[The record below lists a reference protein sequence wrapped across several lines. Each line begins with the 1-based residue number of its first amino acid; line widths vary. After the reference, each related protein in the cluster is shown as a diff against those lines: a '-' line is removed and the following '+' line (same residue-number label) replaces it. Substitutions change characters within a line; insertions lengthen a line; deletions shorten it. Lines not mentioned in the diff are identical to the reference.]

1 MTIPNKT
8 ILLVEDDEVMALT
21 LSRYLEKQNFRV
33 ITESDG
39 DNVLAAIDKH
49 EHDDAGKHHVLQQ
62 SNRQIG

>member
-39 DNVLAAIDKH
+39 DICTRRH
-49 EHDDAGKHHVLQQ
+49 
-62 SNRQIG
+62 